1 MKKNARKCSQNLLKP
16 KILCNFVPQ
25 FRNCIIYRDSNGQEV
40 DILVKEEGQLT
51 AIEVKSSMT
60 YHPDFTKSLQ
70 RLPDWTST
78 PIKRRVVV
86 YGGDFENTAGDI
98 WLLRYD
104 HIEKLFE

>member
-1 MKKNARKCSQNLLKP
+1 MKKNARKCSQNLLKSE
-16 KILCNFVPQ
+16 ILCNFAPQ
-25 FRNCIIYRDSNGQEV
+25 FRNCI
-40 DILVKEEGQLT
+40 T

-78 PIKRRVVV
+78 PIKRRAVV